1 MFRSNC
7 GDLALI
13 IEKIGTLCEA
23 EFMPCPLCEQ
33 RKPRRDCPALGRTIC
48 AVCCGTKRLV
58 EIDCPADC
66 VHLSA
71 AREHPA
77 AVVRR
82 QHARDVAVLLPTVR
96 HLTERQHQL
105 FFLFHVVIAGH
116 KPEGFARL
124 VDADVAEAAQAV
136 AATLETAQR
145 GVIYEHAAQSMP
157 AQRLAGELRAA
168 LEGARKDGAVVYDGE
183 AAVALRAIERG
194 AREVGTATGQGD
206 SAYQDLIGRLLQ
218 VNRAARAGGQRQP
231 DDRPASSII
240 LP

>member
-1 MFRSNC
+1 
-7 GDLALI
+7 
-13 IEKIGTLCEA
+13 
-23 EFMPCPLCEQ
+23 MPCPLCHQ
-33 RKPRRDCPALGRTIC
+33 RKPRRDCPALGRSIC
-48 AVCCGTKRLV
+48 TVCCGTKRLV

-77 AVVRR
+77 SVVRR

-96 HLTERQHQL
+96 DLTERQHQL
-105 FFLFHVVIAGH
+105 FFLFHVVVAGH

-145 GVIYEHAAQSMP
+145 GVIYEHAAQSIP
-157 AQRLAGELRAA
+157 AQRLAAELRAA

-183 AAVALRAIERG
+183 AAIALRAIERG
-194 AREVGTATGQGD
+194 AREVGAATGQGET
-206 SAYQDLIGRLLQ
+206 AYQDLIARLLQ
-218 VNRAARAGGQRQP
+218 VNRAGRVGGRAP
-231 DDRPASSII
+231 EERPTGSII